1 MIQLTKADNFL
12 SIKVILMNIKKTIYS
27 IQQGKFSFVFSFWM
41 LFVICNFVIWGIGK
55 YFLKIYGG
63 FSLVEKIL
71 FIFYFLFSMYFFF
84 ITTKGVLKSKS
95 SYKFKNK
102 ITSILSTVVIIFW
115 CMQALGILVIYSID
129 FLDKF

>member
-55 YFLKIYGG
+55 YFIKFYGD

-102 ITSILSTVVIIFW
+102 ITSILSTVIIIFW

>member
-1 MIQLTKADNFL
+1 
-12 SIKVILMNIKKTIYS
+12 MNIKKTIYS

-41 LFVICNFVIWGIGK
+41 LFIICNFVIWGIGK
-55 YFLKIYGG
+55 YFLKLYGD
-63 FSLVEKIL
+63 FSSVEKIL

-102 ITSILSTVVIIFW
+102 ITSILSTVIIIFW

>member
-1 MIQLTKADNFL
+1 LIQLTKLEKIL

-41 LFVICNFVIWGIGK
+41 LFIICNFVIWGIGK
-55 YFLKIYGG
+55 YFLKLYGD
-63 FSLVEKIL
+63 FSSVEKIL

>member
-1 MIQLTKADNFL
+1 
-12 SIKVILMNIKKTIYS
+12 MNIKKIIYS

-41 LFVICNFVIWGIGK
+41 LFVICNFIIWLIGK
-55 YFLKIYGG
+55 YYLKVYGD

-71 FIFYFLFSMYFFF
+71 FIFYFIFSMYFFF

-95 SYKFKNK
+95 KYKFKNK
-102 ITSILSTVVIIFW
+102 MTSILSTVVIIFW
-115 CMQALGILVIYSID
+115 CMQALGVLVIYSID

>member
-1 MIQLTKADNFL
+1 
-12 SIKVILMNIKKTIYS
+12 MNIKKTIYS

-55 YFLKIYGG
+55 YFLKFYGD

-95 SYKFKNK
+95 KFKNR
-102 ITSILSTVVIIFW
+102 ITSILSTVAIIFW
-115 CMQALGILVIYSID
+115 ITQALGILVIYSID

>member
-1 MIQLTKADNFL
+1 MIQLTKLEKIL

-41 LFVICNFVIWGIGK
+41 LFIICNFVIWGIGK
-55 YFLKIYGG
+55 YFLKLYGD
-63 FSLVEKIL
+63 FSSVEKIL

-129 FLDKF
+129 FLDKL